1 MIQKL
6 RCTGIAHLRVE
17 VDLFDL
23 KATAM
28 APGLDDHIDEHSQKS
43 ADIIAR
49 EIAAALGFLDEQCQL
64 LEGARRRASMDGGD
78 RPRVPRVDV
87 AQVEEGGAVEQL
99 LQQDPVD
106 RKSTRLN
113 SSH

>member
-64 LEGARRRASMDGGD
+64 LEGARRSASMAGGD
-78 RPRVPRVDV
+78 RPRVPSS
-87 AQVEEGGAVEQL
+87 EEPTSELQSLMRIPYAVFC
-99 LQQDPVD
+99 LQ
-106 RKSTRLN
+106 KN
-113 SSH
+113 IHA

>member
-1 MIQKL
+1 MSVFGPIWPIPKRATGTAMAQHNKVPPATDRPLIQKL

-28 APGLDDHIDEHSQKS
+28 APGLADHIDEHSQKS

-49 EIAAALGFLDEQCQL
+49 EIAAALVFLDGHGHL
-64 LEGARRRASMDGGD
+64 LEIGQQQRRER
-78 RPRVPRVDV
+78 
-87 AQVEEGGAVEQL
+87 
-99 LQQDPVD
+99 
-106 RKSTRLN
+106 
-113 SSH
+113 